1 MDETKEGSFLP
12 QQIQA
17 AEQETEFMNAVRLLA
32 QKYDGSV
39 SFGLTADANTANFDI
54 PEEHTASFLRDLDQ
68 LVSGQ
73 HGVEVTGC

>member
-1 MDETKEGSFLP
+1 MDETKEGNFFP

-17 AEQETEFMNAVRLLA
+17 AKQEAEFMNAIRLLA

-54 PEEHTASFLRDLDQ
+54 PEDRMDSFVRDLDQ
-68 LVSGQ
+68 LVASQDGM
-73 HGVEVTGC
+73 EVS